1 MALASAVVFCAGSP
15 RPLAALDRTGLEDLF
30 RVWPGASGRRYICS
44 VYPIGEPPVFDCR
57 RAIVA
62 AVRKS
67 AAGAAILSVFVPG
80 AEDAADDLRAR
91 AEKARQRGAH
101 EWHVHLLANTEEA
114 RDFAA
119 RDLSSPGASLAA

>member
-1 MALASAVVFCAGSP
+1 MALASAAPFCAGNP

-44 VYPIGEPPVFDCR
+44 VYPVGEPPVFDCR

-62 AVRKS
+62 AVRRN
-67 AAGAAILSVFVPG
+67 AAGAGLLFAFVPG
-80 AEDAADDLRAR
+80 AEDEADELRAR
-91 AEKARQRGAH
+91 SQKARQRGAN
-101 EWHVHLLANTEEA
+101 EWHVHLLANTQEA

-119 RDLSSPGASLAA
+119 RDLSPPGASLAA